1 VFFIDHISLAFIL
14 DSQASIM
21 DAPSKEHILDL
32 KLARINHANNL
43 AKAGA
48 YESTNWLAYSF
59 HHL

>member
-1 VFFIDHISLAFIL
+1 
-14 DSQASIM
+14 M